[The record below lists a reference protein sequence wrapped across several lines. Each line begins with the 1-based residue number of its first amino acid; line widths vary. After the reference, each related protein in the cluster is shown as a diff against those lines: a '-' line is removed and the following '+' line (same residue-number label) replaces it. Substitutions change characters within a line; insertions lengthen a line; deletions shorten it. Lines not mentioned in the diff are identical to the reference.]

1 MTQGGS
7 SWYSLGSASYYA
19 SSADRY
25 NGTLYRKDWNA
36 NDGYYYTAVSGPFYR
51 NYSKSKLMFSNE
63 SDAGVTLYD
72 STTITASATVKQS
85 EPKSITIL
93 GRKK

>member
-19 SSADRY
+19 SSADQY
-25 NGTLYRKDWNA
+25 NGTLYRQDWNA
-36 NDGYYYTAVSGPFYR
+36 DDGFYYTAVSGPFYR

-63 SDAGVTLYD
+63 SDVGVTLYD

-85 EPKSITIL
+85 KPKSITIL